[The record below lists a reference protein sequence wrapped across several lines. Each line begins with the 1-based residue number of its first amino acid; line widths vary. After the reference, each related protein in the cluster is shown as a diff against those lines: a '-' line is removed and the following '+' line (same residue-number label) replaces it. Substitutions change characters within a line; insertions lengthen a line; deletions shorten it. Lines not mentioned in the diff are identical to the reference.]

1 MSQLNTKEHTIS
13 AIIISFNEAERIEG
27 CLQSLQGIVD
37 EIVLV
42 DNGSTD
48 ATIEMA
54 RHYGAK
60 VFHQD
65 WLGYGPQKNAAIN
78 HTSHNYILQVD
89 CDERLDETLCQ
100 SILQEKKLGL
110 HGAYEIPF
118 LHNYYGK
125 FIRHGLQ
132 FPDQKLR
139 LWNKQHFVWDNKEVH
154 ESLLVPSNYSI
165 TKLKGFMLHY
175 TYTTLAQH
183 IAKSNRYS
191 TEGANQLFAK
201 GKKSHLW
208 KMWLSPFFTFVNAY
222 FFKLGLLDG
231 WHGFVIAK
239 MEATTTFMKY
249 AKLWEMNKAGAKMAD
264 GR

>member
-1 MSQLNTKEHTIS
+1 MSQLNAKEHTIS

-48 ATIEMA
+48 GTVEIAKQ
-54 RHYGAK
+54 YGAK

-65 WLGYGPQKNAAIN
+65 WLGYGPQKNVAIN
-78 HTSHNYILQVD
+78 HTSHNYILQID

-100 SILQEKKLGL
+100 SILQEKKNGL

-132 FPDQKLR
+132 FPDKKMR
-139 LWNKQHFVWDNKEVH
+139 LWNKQHFVWDNREVH
-154 ESLLVPSNYSI
+154 ESLLMPNDYPVSV
-165 TKLKGFMLHY
+165 LKGFMLHY

-191 TEGANQLFAK
+191 TEGANQLFVK
-201 GKKSHLW
+201 GKNTHWW
-208 KMWLSPFFTFVNAY
+208 KIWLSPFFTFLNAY
-222 FFKLGLLDG
+222 LFKLGLLDG
-231 WHGFVIAK
+231 WHGFIIAI
-239 MEATTTFMKY
+239 MESTTTFMKY
-249 AKLWEMNKAGAKMAD
+249 AKLWEMNKAGNKMAD
-264 GR
+264 GS

>member
-1 MSQLNTKEHTIS
+1 MLPLNTENHTVS
-13 AIIISFNEAERIEG
+13 AIIISFNEGERIAG
-27 CLQSLQGIVD
+27 CLKSLQGIVD

-48 ATIEMA
+48 DTIA
-54 RHYGAK
+54 IAKQYGAK

-65 WLGYGPQKNAAIN
+65 WLGYGPQKNVAIS
-78 HTSHNYILQVD
+78 HTSHNYILQID
-89 CDERLDETLCQ
+89 CDERLDETLAQ
-100 SILQEKKLGL
+100 SILREKAKGL
-110 HGAYEIPF
+110 QGAYEIPF

-132 FPDQKLR
+132 FPDKKLR
-139 LWNKQHFVWDNKEVH
+139 LWNKQDFVWDNREVH
-154 ESLLVPSNYSI
+154 ESLLMPANYLVC
-165 TKLKGFMLHY
+165 KLKGFMLHY

-201 GKKSHLW
+201 DKNTHWW
-208 KMWLSPFFTFVNAY
+208 KIWASPFFTFLNAY

-231 WHGFVIAK
+231 WHGFIIAV
-239 MEATTTFMKY
+239 MESTTTFMKY
-249 AKLWEMNKAGAKMAD
+249 AKLWEMNQTTD
-264 GR
+264 LE